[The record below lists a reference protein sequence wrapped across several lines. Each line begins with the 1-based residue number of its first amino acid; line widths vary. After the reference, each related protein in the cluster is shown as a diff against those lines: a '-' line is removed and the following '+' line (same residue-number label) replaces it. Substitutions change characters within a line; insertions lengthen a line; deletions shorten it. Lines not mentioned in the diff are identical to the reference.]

1 MNIAAHLR
9 GGTQPL
15 RMAVHPITLTD
26 EIRDKR
32 SHSFWTG
39 LVLLVVYFLSAVV
52 SYQYT
57 SRNFSMNK
65 PGSLNVFLVVLQ
77 TVFVVLLFVLSN
89 WCVSTLFAGR
99 GTLGQIW
106 ALSTY
111 ALLPAAAGSFAAT
124 LLSYV
129 LSAQEGV
136 FVTWAEAA
144 GIIWTAILLFVT
156 QMTLHEFSF
165 GKTLGVLLL
174 TLAGVIIM
182 IFLLLLFCSL
192 MQEVYGFGS
201 TLYYEIYFRWF
212 VG

>member
-1 MNIAAHLR
+1 M
-9 GGTQPL
+9 GGIHDNKATRRRAQ
-15 RMAVHPITLTD
+15 TL
-26 EIRDKR
+26 
-32 SHSFWTG
+32 
-39 LVLLVVYFLSAVV
+39 
-52 SYQYT
+52 
-57 SRNFSMNK
+57 
-65 PGSLNVFLVVLQ
+65 
-77 TVFVVLLFVLSN
+77 
-89 WCVSTLFAGR
+89 CVSGGGSDR
-99 GTLGQIW
+99 R
-106 ALSTY
+106 
-111 ALLPAAAGSFAAT
+111 PRAAAGSFAAT